1 MVASSQRRL
10 SVSHVLSAARHPRRD
25 EATCREAQR
34 RGRWGWRGGWRWD
47 LQWGGGGGGR
57 FGPVGMSSV
66 MSAPSV
72 ASARER
78 RRRPRRRGERS
89 ARGGEDGAARRRPQ
103 RVGVGG
109 SGVCRRMQAYAGVCR
124 RMQACRSCAASR
136 VRRGAS
142 RRPARCCWHGAAG
155 ERRRGEELVV
165 RVVRAMVRVEKKVAK
180 CRREGE
186 SVRESAPQATASVQD
201 IVGVR
206 DRVVGWWL

>member
-109 SGVCRRMQAYAGVCR
+109 SGVCRRMQAYAGVSVMCGF
-124 RMQACRSCAASR
+124 ACA
-136 VRRGAS
+136 
-142 RRPARCCWHGAAG
+142 PRCVSAAG
-155 ERRRGEELVV
+155 EVLLAWRRGGGTEE
-165 RVVRAMVRVEKKVAK
+165 
-180 CRREGE
+180 G
-186 SVRESAPQATASVQD
+186 
-201 IVGVR
+201 
-206 DRVVGWWL
+206 

>member
-25 EATCREAQR
+25 EATCREAQQ
-34 RGRWGWRGGWRWD
+34 RGRWGWRGGWQWD

-124 RMQACRSCAASR
+124 RVGHVRLRVCAEVR
-136 VRRGAS
+136 LGGRRGAVGMARRGNGGGVRS
-142 RRPARCCWHGAAG
+142 WWCAWSVRWSGWRKKWPSAGGRVRVCERARRKRRPAY
-155 ERRRGEELVV
+155 
-165 RVVRAMVRVEKKVAK
+165 K
-180 CRREGE
+180 
-186 SVRESAPQATASVQD
+186 T
-201 IVGVR
+201 
-206 DRVVGWWL
+206 